1 MRNKEE
7 QRCLVR
13 CLTLVERKEWL
24 AATVPTAKLN
34 DCISEM
40 WFTREKYSL
49 RTICCPSLCL
59 GYFRVYRTYV
69 HARTVTRARSIFNR
83 SQVIYLVNSVYLI
96 IIIDERTVT
105 IGNRLYFFIVS
116 LLRYR
121 KLTTSRDATSTVNTT
136 SFNIPCKV

>member
-24 AATVPTAKLN
+24 AATAPTAKLN

-49 RTICCPSLCL
+49 PTISVVARLFAL
-59 GYFRVYRTYV
+59 ATSVSIIRTYIHV
-69 HARTVTRARSIFNR
+69 RLLEP
-83 SQVIYLVNSVYLI
+83 QVYLI
-96 IIIDERTVT
+96 EA
-105 IGNRLYFFIVS
+105 
-116 LLRYR
+116 
-121 KLTTSRDATSTVNTT
+121 K
-136 SFNIPCKV
+136 

>member
-49 RTICCPSLCL
+49 RTISVAA
-59 GYFRVYRTYV
+59 RVFALATSVSIVRTYMHV
-69 HARTVTRARSIFNR
+69 RLLEPEA
-83 SQVIYLVNSVYLI
+83 YLI
-96 IIIDERTVT
+96 EA
-105 IGNRLYFFIVS
+105 
-116 LLRYR
+116 
-121 KLTTSRDATSTVNTT
+121 K
-136 SFNIPCKV
+136 